1 VHFQLPDDGFSHKP
15 KHVASNKTDKTLPVS
30 ESILPF
36 HSSLFP
42 CSFQFPISATSPQ
55 FAGSC
60 EHGTALPRVACE
72 ETDCKYGG

>member
-1 VHFQLPDDGFSHKP
+1 VHFQLPDDAFSHKP
-15 KHVASNKTDKTLPVS
+15 KHVASNKTDKTLAVT
-30 ESILPF
+30 EYILPF
-36 HSSLFP
+36 HTSLFP

-60 EHGTALPRVACE
+60 EHGMAVPRVAGE